1 MVHIETQ
8 VETLMTQLRSTEKKL
23 GDRVKLLEEGQKVE
37 VKKQREAIEAAE
49 KIKRYSETRKWRY
62 KDKT

>member
-1 MVHIETQ
+1 
-8 VETLMTQLRSTEKKL
+8 MTQLRSTEKKL

-62 KDKT
+62 